1 MTSIAPPPQRR
12 TRWLA
17 FALAL
22 GAPACHTP
30 LKPTETKPLRGTYT
44 FTVTTSSTCR
54 VRGSWRMRADIEQN
68 GRDLDIELSEG
79 DFNNVLFGDKL
90 NRFSGQDN
98 PDGVLLF
105 SRGGLTLEYL
115 FDEAKA
121 GAWHHGQAR
130 GEFRGDRINA
140 VFAGTFSPRGNLD
153 SDSDACRAS
162 DHSWT
167 FVRR

>member
-1 MTSIAPPPQRR
+1 MISIGPAPQRR

-17 FALAL
+17 FVLAL
-22 GAPACHTP
+22 GAPACHPP
-30 LKPTETKPLRGTYT
+30 LKPTESQPVKGTYT
-44 FTVTTSSTCR
+44 FTVTPSSTCR
-54 VRGSWRMRADIEQN
+54 VRGSWQMRADINQN

-79 DFNNVLFGDKL
+79 DFNNLLFGDKL

-98 PDGVLLF
+98 PDGVVLF
-105 SRGGLTLEYL
+105 SRGGFTSEYL

-130 GEFRGDRINA
+130 GQFRGDRIIL
-140 VFAGTFSPRGNLD
+140 VFDGTFSPYGNLD
-153 SDSDACRAS
+153 SDADACRAS
-162 DHSWT
+162 DHSWA